1 MKTFAEKAYQRT
13 SLEAS
18 KTQEKIEMMLAD
30 LNINNVRF
38 TKLGLNYTVEF
49 LAYPDQ
55 ANNARKVQIK
65 IPIEDT
71 EKKGKMRNKDQIY
84 RVLYHNLKNRFV
96 SVVNGLKEFDEEFLS
111 DLVIMHQGKEM
122 RIGDVIAPEYR
133 RLIQGS
139 KVPVMHLN

>member
-30 LNINNVRF
+30 LNIHNVRF

-55 ANNARKVQIK
+55 GNDMRKIQIK

-111 DLVIMHQGKEM
+111 DLVIMHEGKEV